1 MIKPPHRSVT
11 RFFIPLIDVL
21 TLLFCIFLV
30 MPQTKEAVEAAR
42 AEGRTPD
49 ARVAQLEAEN
59 KKLREQVARLE
70 KNEVKAVLDR
80 LAVGVVQVGDDGS
93 LYYLRDNR
101 DKRFLTG
108 PADVERMAGED
119 RARAGGRREWLYV
132 LRLPEKRDVP
142 HPNLAELRE
151 YFRWFADARV
161 RLSVEGDPGDERKGR
176 AP

>member
-59 KKLREQVARLE
+59 KKLREQLARAD
-70 KNEVKAVLDR
+70 KAQAKAVLDR
-80 LAVGVVQVGDDGS
+80 VAVGVVQVGDDGS
-93 LYYLRDNR
+93 LYYLRENR
-101 DKRFLTG
+101 DKHFLTG
-108 PADVERMAGED
+108 AGDVARMAEAD
-119 RARAGGRREWLYV
+119 RSGPGGQREWLYV
-132 LRLPEKRDVP
+132 LRLPERPEVP
-142 HPNLAELRE
+142 HPTLRELRE
-151 YFRWFADARV
+151 FFRWFAEAKV
-161 RLSVEGDPGDERKGR
+161 RLSVEGEADERKGR